1 MRYEAA
7 NFRGEFFRDSI
18 FGMEGSW
25 VPRSPKAVN
34 RFLDVNRLIS
44 LIKKEDSHFRDL
56 EKFGIK
62 AVVAMFIKG
71 SRRCPIEDV

>member
-1 MRYEAA
+1 
-7 NFRGEFFRDSI
+7 
-18 FGMEGSW
+18 MEGSW

-34 RFLDVNRLIS
+34 RVLDVNRLIS

-71 SRRCPIEDV
+71 PNRGCLTPYMINKKGFSGTWAQSKT